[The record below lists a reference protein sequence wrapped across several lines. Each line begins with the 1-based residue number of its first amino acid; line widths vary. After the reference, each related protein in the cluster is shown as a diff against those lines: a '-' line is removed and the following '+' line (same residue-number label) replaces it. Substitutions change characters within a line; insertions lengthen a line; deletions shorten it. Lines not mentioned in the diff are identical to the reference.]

1 MRELA
6 LAALLAGSA
15 ARAGV
20 SVPPEARGN
29 ALFDQANAAYLSGE
43 TSRAVSGYEALLEEG
58 LVSPELE
65 TNLGAAYLRQG
76 KRGLAALHLE
86 RALFLDPSDDDARAD
101 LLEVRRGIVDK
112 LEGEAENG
120 GVEVLSRAL
129 APLPGRAAAVAL
141 VALWSLG
148 WGLLGA
154 NLIRPRAALG
164 TFAIA
169 CFLLA
174 GAAALVAAGSAA
186 AHQLT
191 LRRAVVVAQAAP
203 AREGPSDR
211 AASHFEVHEGT
222 ALRIED
228 EDQGFRRVKLA
239 NGLTGWVHAA
249 AVEPV
254 VPSGWSNQHRPYAP
268 AGPDG
273 R

>member
-1 MRELA
+1 MRRLA
-6 LAALLAGSA
+6 LAALCAASA

-29 ALFDQANAAYLSGE
+29 ALFDQANAAYLSGD
-43 TSRAVSGYEALLEEG
+43 TSRAVAGYEALLEEG

-76 KRGLAALHLE
+76 KRGQAALHLE

-101 LLEVRRGIVDK
+101 LLEVRRGNVDK
-112 LEGEAENG
+112 LEGEAEDG
-120 GVEVLSRAL
+120 GAEAISRVL
-129 APLPGRAAAVAL
+129 APLPGRPAAVAL
-141 VALWSLG
+141 VALWTLG
-148 WGLLGA
+148 WGLLTA
-154 NLIRPRAALG
+154 NFLRPRAALG
-164 TFAIA
+164 TSAGA
-169 CFLLA
+169 CFILA
-174 GAAALVAAGSAA
+174 GAAALVTAGSAA
-186 AHQLT
+186 AHRLT

-228 EDQGFRRVKLA
+228 EDHGFRRVKLA
-239 NGLTGWVHAA
+239 NGLTGWVPSS

-254 VPSGWSNQHRPYAP
+254 VPAGWSNQR
-268 AGPDG
+268 
-273 R
+273 RL

>member
-1 MRELA
+1 MRRLA
-6 LAALLAGSA
+6 LAALCAASA
-15 ARAGV
+15 ARPGV
-20 SVPPEARGN
+20 TVPLEARGN

-43 TSRAVSGYEALLEEG
+43 MSRAIAGYEALLEEG

-65 TNLGAAYLRQG
+65 TNLGVAYLRQG

-101 LLEVRRGIVDK
+101 LLEVRRGNVDK
-112 LEGEAENG
+112 LEGEAEEAG
-120 GVEVLSRAL
+120 AEALARVL
-129 APLPGRAAAVAL
+129 APLPGPAAALAL

-148 WGLLGA
+148 CALLGA
-154 NLIRPRAALG
+154 NLLRPRPVLG
-164 TFAIA
+164 TSAMA

-174 GAAALVAAGSAA
+174 GAAALVTAGSAA
-186 AHQLT
+186 AHRLT

-228 EDQGFRRVKLA
+228 EDQGFRRVKLS
-239 NGLTGWVHAA
+239 NGLTGWVPSA

-254 VPSGWSNQHRPYAP
+254 VPPGWSNQR
-268 AGPDG
+268 
-273 R
+273 RL